1 MAITRSERQF
11 WNSPDIT
18 RYFES
23 KPADP
28 RIVAFMEHFTETHPH
43 ARVLDLGCGGG
54 RHSEL
59 LASLGHLVTSVDVN
73 PGMLVATH
81 ARLDSLGLVADIHEG
96 SILAIPADNE
106 VFDIVVTTGVLHQAN
121 TIEEYVRALEELARV
136 TKPSGFVLLNI
147 FTNKA
152 WDDTYTVTSPDGYS
166 VLTQEGLPQTL
177 LPRETFVSMMDAV
190 DFELASDQ
198 GEEVKQENTGSRAVF
213 RAFFQKRD
221 KAL

>member
-1 MAITRSERQF
+1 MAITQSERQF

-28 RIVAFMEHFTETHPH
+28 RIVSFMERFTEAHPH

-59 LASLGHLVTSVDVN
+59 LASLGHKVTSIDVN
-73 PGMLVATH
+73 PAMLVTTH
-81 ARLDSLGLVADIHEG
+81 ARLSALGLVADIHEG
-96 SILAIPADNE
+96 SILAIPVDDE
-106 VFDIVVTTGVLHQAN
+106 EFDVVVTTGVLHQAN
-121 TIEEYVRALEELARV
+121 TIEEYTLALDELARV
-136 TKPSGFVLLNI
+136 TKPSGHVLLNT

-152 WDDTYTVTSPDGYS
+152 WDDTYHVVSSDGYS

-177 LPRETFVSMMDAV
+177 LPRQTFVSMMGAV
-190 DFELASDQ
+190 GFELTSDQ
-198 GEEVKQENTGSRAVF
+198 GEEIKQENTGSRSVF
-213 RAFFQKRD
+213 RAFFQKRI
-221 KAL
+221 

>member
-1 MAITRSERQF
+1 MVIIY
-11 WNSPDIT
+11 D
-18 RYFES
+18 
-23 KPADP
+23 
-28 RIVAFMEHFTETHPH
+28 
-43 ARVLDLGCGGG
+43 
-54 RHSEL
+54 
-59 LASLGHLVTSVDVN
+59 
-73 PGMLVATH
+73 
-81 ARLDSLGLVADIHEG
+81 DIHEG

-177 LPRETFVSMMDAV
+177 LPRETFVSMMDTV